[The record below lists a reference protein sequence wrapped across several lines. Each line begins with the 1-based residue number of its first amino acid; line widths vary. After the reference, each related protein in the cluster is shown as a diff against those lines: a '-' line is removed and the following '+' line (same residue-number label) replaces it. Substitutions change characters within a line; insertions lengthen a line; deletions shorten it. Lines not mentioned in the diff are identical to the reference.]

1 MLTSK
6 YSLVVDNV
14 IDAQSFLAQTL
25 EYGDTLDVFDSEKIE
40 KFSEDIAAIAHKLI
54 TMRVSDLSNQAELRT
69 QTQTGIS
76 LTSLGLEYASQGNLD
91 KAVRILNANPIVK
104 FYQIGNTLSNQV
116 NKRAIDL
123 LENALIRPA
132 ESLSHLDIDSIRI
145 YNHAEAKFLDE
156 LVSYNSTIS
165 SGYVILKENNPP
177 RPFSSLADVEII
189 KKQLEYL
196 EKRRDYVET
205 LPLEDVFSIDPPLNI
220 AIDPILILTLCLMSN
235 LTLYYQPDLHLD
247 HETLKDFREIIYDE
261 NTGEVRSA
269 TRQRLLDWIVDYLK
283 QDNRS
288 DDLIKFAVLYWETC
302 IQEIIAP
309 DENIRMFLL

>member
-91 KAVRILNANPIVK
+91 KAVRLLNANPIVK

-302 IQEIIAP
+302 IQEIIDP